1 MLVRWI
7 IGSVLILALVLT
19 ALDLSANVR
28 HRARAGKSPSVAD
41 VVNGR
46 AEEQSPPHAAEV
58 EETPTTAP
66 AIMY

>member
-1 MLVRWI
+1 MPLRWI

-28 HRARAGKSPSVAD
+28 HRARARKPPSVAD
-41 VVNGR
+41 VMKGR
-46 AEEQSPPHAAEV
+46 AEDQSPPHAAEV

-66 AIMY
+66 AITY